1 MNYSAALIEPQAIL
15 ELAAIVLTIVYVGK
29 LALEDLWQSAN
40 KSSTSKSGPSKSG
53 QGQRAALHKNIGA
66 IGLSAGLG
74 YWSCVRREA
83 KRLDKKNSNQK
94 NNLSL
99 WDNLSQVASAGS
111 LISTPKKSL
120 LNQIAI

>member
-1 MNYSAALIEPQAIL
+1 MNHSAALIEPQAIL

-40 KSSTSKSGPSKSG
+40 ESSASTSS
-53 QGQRAALHKNIGA
+53 QGQRAPLHKNVGA

-74 YWSCVRREA
+74 YWGCARREA
-83 KRLDKKNSNQK
+83 KRIDKKNSK
-94 NNLSL
+94 KRNNLSL

-111 LISTPKKSL
+111 LISTPKRSL